1 MPFIV
6 SAFSDD
12 CQFLFRPMTDG
23 PREVAVFMARVAQ
36 ECQLNDDC
44 IVFMRDVIGQDRP
57 LSYNERNTISS
68 AYKGQVGPL
77 RDAIRLLQN
86 NHDYDVS
93 APLLELSD
101 QLCQKC
107 DEVVNL
113 IKTTLLPAVKETE
126 VRVFYVK
133 MAADYLRYKW
143 EGTPDRIR
151 QEVAQRC
158 KTTYQEAVTLAD
170 AALPTYHPLR
180 LGLSLNFAVFLYE
193 VVGETSE
200 AHALASRAYSEAGDG
215 INQLSPESKAEATHT
230 LELLR
235 ENVQLWQK

>member
-1 MPFIV
+1 
-6 SAFSDD
+6 
-12 CQFLFRPMTDG
+12 MTDG

-36 ECQLNDDC
+36 ECQLNEEC
-44 IVFMRDVIGQDRP
+44 IGFMREVISHGRP
-57 LSYNERNTISS
+57 LSYNERNTIGS

-93 APLLELSD
+93 TQLLEVSD
-101 QLCQKC
+101 QLCQRC

-113 IKTTLLPAVKETE
+113 IKATLLPAVTETE
-126 VRVFYVK
+126 VQVFYIK
-133 MAADYLRYKW
+133 MAAGYLRYKW
-143 EGTPDRIR
+143 EGRPDKIR
-151 QEVAQRC
+151 QDVAQRC
-158 KTTYQEAVTLAD
+158 KATYQDAVTLAD

-193 VVGETSE
+193 VIGETSQ
-200 AHALASRAYSEAGDG
+200 AHALASRAYSEAGNG
-215 INQLSPESKAEATHT
+215 VNQLSPESMAEATHT

-235 ENVQLWQK
+235 ENIQLWQK